1 MIKIL
6 IISGEPS
13 GDFLG
18 ANLINALR
26 KKVKIESS
34 RGISFQ
40 GIGGPLMENEGF
52 ISLIQQERINK
63 MGFIEILFNL
73 FDLLKVLRTVSNYCL
88 AWKPDLIITI
98 DSPEFSFRLSK
109 RVKKIL
115 KTTPVVHYVMPSIWA
130 WRPRRL
136 EKIRSF
142 VDHILALFPFEPK
155 LAEINK
161 ISCEFVGHPVV
172 SKKIPAVQ
180 DIVVL
185 RKALGI
191 GNNVPIMAVMP
202 GSRRSEIKNNLPIF
216 LDTIKMVAAVYT
228 DLVFVIPAVS
238 EVGELVVSKVSKFRE
253 KTGLNV
259 FVLSQKSFG
268 IADDFENLKFSL
280 FRTAAIALAASGTV
294 VLELARTGV
303 PMVVGYRAHYIN
315 ELLIKALVKTEKANL
330 IDIIANSNEIPEFIF
345 SNCTPENLSN
355 AIKVLLN
362 DPTLTAKQLEL
373 SRGVMKSL
381 GFGGANPGDRAAESV
396 IDFVKSYEK
405 KSPLI

>member
-52 ISLIQQERINK
+52 VSLIRQERINK

-88 AWKPDLIITI
+88 AWKPDIIVTI

-142 VDHILALFPFEPK
+142 VDHILALFPFEPSWQK
-155 LAEINK
+155 LI
-161 ISCEFVGHPVV
+161 
-172 SKKIPAVQ
+172 
-180 DIVVL
+180 
-185 RKALGI
+185 R
-191 GNNVPIMAVMP
+191 
-202 GSRRSEIKNNLPIF
+202 F
-216 LDTIKMVAAVYT
+216 L
-228 DLVFVIPAVS
+228 
-238 EVGELVVSKVSKFRE
+238 
-253 KTGLNV
+253 
-259 FVLSQKSFG
+259 
-268 IADDFENLKFSL
+268 
-280 FRTAAIALAASGTV
+280 
-294 VLELARTGV
+294 
-303 PMVVGYRAHYIN
+303 
-315 ELLIKALVKTEKANL
+315 ANL
-330 IDIIANSNEIPEFIF
+330 
-345 SNCTPENLSN
+345 
-355 AIKVLLN
+355 
-362 DPTLTAKQLEL
+362 
-373 SRGVMKSL
+373 
-381 GFGGANPGDRAAESV
+381 
-396 IDFVKSYEK
+396 
-405 KSPLI
+405 